1 MNAKD
6 LIGGL
11 LAGAAIGVAIGL
23 LLAPQSGEQT
33 RNDLASGSRK
43 LTDSLKGTVDES
55 LESLK
60 GKFNSGVN
68 EIAKRGRAVVTSLGE
83 RVSADG
89 KLSE

>member
-23 LLAPQSGEQT
+23 LLAPKSGKQT
-33 RNDLASGSRK
+33 REDLANGTRK
-43 LTDSLKGTVDES
+43 LTDSLKGTVEES

-60 GKFNSGVN
+60 GKFNSGV
-68 EIAKRGRAVVTSLGE
+68 EEVVKRGKETTNNLGE
-83 RVSADG
+83 
-89 KLSE
+89 KLKV

>member
-23 LLAPQSGEQT
+23 LLAPQSGKQT
-33 RNDLASGSRK
+33 RDDLASGTRK

-55 LESLK
+55 IESLK
-60 GKFNSGVN
+60 GKFNSGLDEVT
-68 EIAKRGRAVVTSLGE
+68 KRGREAVTSLGE
-83 RVSADG
+83 KVRADG
-89 KLSE
+89 KL

>member
-23 LLAPQSGEQT
+23 LLAPQSGKQT
-33 RNDLASGSRK
+33 RDDLASGSRK

-55 LESLK
+55 IESLK
-60 GKFNSGVN
+60 GKFNSGVD
-68 EIAKRGRAVVTSLGE
+68 EITKRGRETVTSLGE
-83 RVSADG
+83 KVRADG
-89 KLSE
+89 KL